1 MRQWIT
7 HSKDLSFHICW
18 HWASRAMFDTT
29 ENVKDIPTEVL
40 SHAFQHLVKM
50 AVPSDVAYHE
60 ETQRQIPVASLQQLF
75 VKKAIRSDVCYRIDW
90 SKLYH
95 FEVVLSLDWCLSM
108 FQVQMVSFSSK
119 IYQTYTSARFSFMGD
134 TNCDR
139 LRNHGALS
147 ALPFRKCLRRCTVN
161 GFDCPWGRGLNKNKF
176 QDVPRCY
183 KAHLGFGGS
192 APVICFTDYRKK
204 PKEQHL
210 SLALQIWHQASQCG
224 ARAAGEGNKPLI

>member
-1 MRQWIT
+1 M
-7 HSKDLSFHICW
+7 CW
-18 HWASRAMFDTT
+18 HWASREMFVTT
-29 ENVKDIPTEVL
+29 ENLKNIPTEVL

-60 ETQRQIPVASLQQLF
+60 ETQRQIAVVSLQQLF

-108 FQVQMVSFSSK
+108 FQVQMVSFSSR
-119 IYQTYTSARFSFMGD
+119 IYQTYTSARFSLMD

-139 LRNHGALS
+139 LTGALS
-147 ALPFRKCLRRCTVN
+147 ALPFRKCLCRCTVN

-176 QDVPRCY
+176 QDVPRCSKMLQGTSWIWGLCPCY
-183 KAHLGFGGS
+183 LFHWLSKKTERTTSELGAANLTSSVSVWRKGGW
-192 APVICFTDYRKK
+192 R
-204 PKEQHL
+204 
-210 SLALQIWHQASQCG
+210 
-224 ARAAGEGNKPLI
+224 GE